1 MYKSVRFLCLPLRG
15 RHAQWSCPTIRLS
28 HPRRRARPLGAPVQA
43 LPILYKPVHL
53 HRLPLRSRWTYLS
66 TLQPP
71 GVPALCE
78 KILQDAKKG
87 LTSVQRYDIL
97 SEQSKSTYARVVE
110 LADSL
115 DSGSS
120 VHSGRAGSTPAS
132 RTMKT
137 ALAQASAVFNHTC
150 EAGISC
156 GASCISLV
164 IIASFLHYER
174 ASAVCCVR
182 YVKRRK

>member
-1 MYKSVRFLCLPLRG
+1 MRTDTFVCTVCCFADGTPRSSAQRFPTKEPYGCGVPLAG
-15 RHAQWSCPTIRLS
+15 ACPTIRLP

-43 LPILYKPVHL
+43 LPILYKPVRL
-53 HRLPLRSRWTYLS
+53 HCLPLRGRWTYVS
-66 TLQPP
+66 ALQPP
-71 GVPALCE
+71 DGPAFCE

-87 LTSVQRYDIL
+87 LTSAQRYDIL

-132 RTMKT
+132 RTTKNPT
-137 ALAQASAVFNHTC
+137 FV
-150 EAGISC
+150 G
-156 GASCISLV
+156 
-164 IIASFLHYER
+164 
-174 ASAVCCVR
+174 
-182 YVKRRK
+182 